1 MRRSA
6 FWTAAAIGFNN
17 AVLAEA
23 SMSYLGLGIQP
34 PEPSLGR
41 MLYEAQS
48 YLFNAPWY
56 AIGPGVTIILII
68 LGFSMVSEGLRSM
81 QQ

>member
-1 MRRSA
+1 
-6 FWTAAAIGFNN
+6 
-17 AVLAEA
+17 
-23 SMSYLGLGIQP
+23 
-34 PEPSLGR
+34 

>member
-1 MRRSA
+1 MA
-6 FWTAAAIGFNN
+6 PLIVEVTMAIAGAILSIAGLSF
-17 AVLAEA
+17 
-23 SMSYLGLGIQP
+23 LGLGIQP